1 VSVSTP
7 AVPWHN
13 MQHTREKQQSS
24 ATRQCTMRAAP
35 PLLFLPIRQLCHKEL
50 PTLCL
55 VFLQNVPTA
64 CVFAPSILFS
74 FPPHFRAQTQTYL
87 EVYFAHGWAARAAPS
102 ASRYGQAAPLRAAL
116 VWRQATS
123 ACGCVCKER
132 RMRHGEW
139 AERRKAK
146 KSDGTTGWQ
155 WTLATQTQGAGGPG
169 ASREAHVLIVVLSG
183 FAGFGHTITQFK
195 SRRARTGRYLVENF
209 MMMHVRRVYYYIE
222 RREESASFTSFV
234 WCAKVIICQCFAP
247 VCSPRQALSLP
258 WACDSWPLARVHQL
272 LFPTQTFVVGL
283 E

>member
-1 VSVSTP
+1 MAQLATHP
-7 AVPWHN
+7 RKA
-13 MQHTREKQQSS
+13 QSS

-123 ACGCVCKER
+123 AFGCVCKER
-132 RMRHGEW
+132 REAWGMG
-139 AERRKAK
+139 RKK
-146 KSDGTTGWQ
+146 KGKKVMGRP
-155 WTLATQTQGAGGPG
+155 AGNGRLLRKHKEQ
-169 ASREAHVLIVVLSG
+169 AAQAHRE
-183 FAGFGHTITQFK
+183 K
-195 SRRARTGRYLVENF
+195 RMY
-209 MMMHVRRVYYYIE
+209 
-222 RREESASFTSFV
+222 
-234 WCAKVIICQCFAP
+234 
-247 VCSPRQALSLP
+247 
-258 WACDSWPLARVHQL
+258 
-272 LFPTQTFVVGL
+272 
-283 E
+283 